1 MTTEEIQVPE
11 NELRITYKTSI
22 PFGVKRIEEILNKFD
37 HITLS
42 GMNSVISKV
51 LLLTEI
57 TKLKI
62 HGLHQYNLLETITM
76 ELKEEN
82 KEKDPDQKAKYL
94 TRFKVELYKEK
105 PSTAPK
111 GFYEAPYT
119 EEEIKKISEVK
130 PPESRGEGDERGRG
144 RGFRGRGRRGGRGR
158 GRFRGGGRGERRG
171 DRSRG
176 RPRGDRPSSTR
187 GQRARPRVERG
198 GERGSERGGT
208 RGGRGRG
215 GRGGR
220 PETAT
225 EGRRNIPGLGKG
237 PKSGIN

>member
-11 NELRITYKTSI
+11 NEMRITFKTPI
-22 PFGVKRIEEILNKFD
+22 PVAVKRIEEILGKFD

-62 HGLHQYNLLETITM
+62 HGLHQYNLIETLTM

-82 KEKDPDQKAKYL
+82 KENDPDQRARYI

-105 PSTAPK
+105 PSNAPK
-111 GFYEAPYT
+111 GFYQAPYT

-130 PPESRGEGDERGRG
+130 PPENRGDGEERGRG

-158 GRFRGGGRGERRG
+158 GRFRGGRGERRG
-171 DRSRG
+171 ERGRGG

-198 GERGSERGGT
+198 GERGTPR
-208 RGGRGRG
+208 GRGRG
-215 GRGGR
+215 GIGGQR

-237 PKSGIN
+237 QKSGIN

>member
-22 PFGVKRIEEILNKFD
+22 PFGVKRIEEILTKFD

-82 KEKDPDQKAKYL
+82 KENDPDQKAKYL

-130 PPESRGEGDERGRG
+130 PPETRGEGEERGRG
-144 RGFRGRGRRGGRGR
+144 RG
-158 GRFRGGGRGERRG
+158 FRGGGRGERRG
-171 DRSRG
+171 DRGRG
-176 RPRGDRPSSTR
+176 RPRGDRPSTTR
-187 GQRARPRVERG
+187 GQRSRPRVERG
-198 GERGSERGGT
+198 GERGGERG

-215 GRGGR
+215 GRGGQR

>member
-11 NELRITYKTSI
+11 NEMRITFKTPI
-22 PFGVKRIEEILNKFD
+22 PVAVKRIEEILGKFD

-62 HGLHQYNLLETITM
+62 HGLHQYNLIETITM

-82 KEKDPDQKAKYL
+82 KENDPDQKARYL

-111 GFYEAPYT
+111 GF
-119 EEEIKKISEVK
+119 
-130 PPESRGEGDERGRG
+130 
-144 RGFRGRGRRGGRGR
+144 
-158 GRFRGGGRGERRG
+158 
-171 DRSRG
+171 
-176 RPRGDRPSSTR
+176 
-187 GQRARPRVERG
+187 
-198 GERGSERGGT
+198 
-208 RGGRGRG
+208 
-215 GRGGR
+215 
-220 PETAT
+220 
-225 EGRRNIPGLGKG
+225 
-237 PKSGIN
+237 

>member
-11 NELRITYKTSI
+11 NEMRLTYKTSI
-22 PFGVKRIEEILNKFD
+22 PFAVKRIEEILNKFD

-82 KEKDPDQKAKYL
+82 KENDPDQKAKYL

-130 PPESRGEGDERGRG
+130 PPETRGEGEERGRG
-144 RGFRGRGRRGGRGR
+144 RGFRGRGRRGRGR

-171 DRSRG
+171 DRGRG
-176 RPRGDRPSSTR
+176 RPRGDRPSTTR
-187 GQRARPRVERG
+187 GQRSRPRVERG
-198 GERGSERGGT
+198 GERGGERG

-215 GRGGR
+215 GRGGQR